1 MFSDSIF
8 RNCFTLD
15 CCSRGLMMTK
25 RWWGWTCVRFNLA
38 LINFDLYRPKLSW
51 PNLFSLITGC
61 PKGSPDNRWVKSP
74 SQKVFEK
81 YSKILIPESPNC
93 LHLRYIISTWLKAQQ
108 TTPKPIFCMPWA
120 LINTKR
126 DSWGQVSTTPLLCL
140 VFWPPTIWYMYS
152 LQSLVWLCWTSSIS
166 DV

>member
-8 RNCFTLD
+8 RNRFSLAWQ
-15 CCSRGLMMTK
+15 
-25 RWWGWTCVRFNLA
+25 RWWGCTCVRFNLA

-61 PKGSPDNRWVKSP
+61 PKGSPDNRFVKSP

-108 TTPKPIFCMPWA
+108 TTPKPISCMPWA

-126 DSWGQVSTTPLLCL
+126 FLRSGLHYSPL
-140 VFWPPTIWYMYS
+140 M
-152 LQSLVWLCWTSSIS
+152 SSILTTNNLIYVQFTKS
-166 DV
+166 GMAVLDL